1 MLLNDSV
8 MEAALLRIA
17 ETDSHAAELHVAT
30 EARKAQ
36 ADETHEAIFLRE
48 EGSVA
53 ERKAKASN
61 STEYKKAMNDYFE
74 ALLAWEKLKNERTRK
89 YAVIECWRSW
99 SSARTKGII
108 T

>member
-1 MLLNDSV
+1 
-8 MEAALLRIA
+8 MEAALKRIA
-17 ETDSHAAELHVAT
+17 ETDDLAAELHLQVEQAKAHMDAT
-30 EARKAQ
+30 HDAL
-36 ADETHEAIFLRE
+36 FLLA

-53 ERKAKASN
+53 ERNAKATGSD
-61 STEYKKAMNDYFE
+61 EYAAIQRLYFD
-74 ALLAWEKLKNERTRK
+74 ALLMYEKLKNERTRK